1 VRYVKLSPT
10 KAAAWVD
17 CPRRFFYSYVER
29 RRVKSSWAHFTYGNV
44 VHRALKEWFDLEPD
58 QRSTELI
65 ERSVFASW
73 SDDGFRDIEHSR
85 AWRDRAVVVV
95 TDYLAQVDSG
105 VEPLA
110 TERTLAFKD
119 DASGFV
125 MEGRIDRLDNDGTA
139 VMVVDYKTGK
149 SVPSSDD
156 VRGSEALAMYA
167 VMVQE
172 VLGRPCSSVAL
183 HHVPSGSIVSWQ
195 HSAQSLT
202 RQVDR
207 MRAIASDVRRVEDT
221 WESIDQDD
229 QGLDE
234 LFPPR
239 PGGLCGFC
247 VFWDVCSAGQRH
259 TNRRQSWE
267 GLPELQS
274 G

>member
-1 VRYVKLSPT
+1 MRYVKLSPT

-139 VMVVDYKTGK
+139 VMVVDYKTA
-149 SVPSSDD
+149 SRCRPRTTSEVPKRWLCTRSWCRKFWAAPA
-156 VRGSEALAMYA
+156 VRSRFIMCRREASFPGST
-167 VMVQE
+167 
-172 VLGRPCSSVAL
+172 R
-183 HHVPSGSIVSWQ
+183 
-195 HSAQSLT
+195 HS
-202 RQVDR
+202 R
-207 MRAIASDVRRVEDT
+207 
-221 WESIDQDD
+221 
-229 QGLDE
+229 
-234 LFPPR
+234 
-239 PGGLCGFC
+239 
-247 VFWDVCSAGQRH
+247 
-259 TNRRQSWE
+259 
-267 GLPELQS
+267 
-274 G
+274 